1 MLYLIER
8 RVQNTFIQ
16 KNKSKFIRIEETLK
30 FDFSENKY
38 RLVDMEFEEL
48 EQLEGGEDD
57 E

>member
-16 KNKSKFIRIEETLK
+16 KNKGKFIRIEETLK